1 MAKRSWADTFGELPK
16 NFVEFY
22 FDEPIEFDNVV
33 APRKEEDPY
42 LKLQCR
48 GKVKGQPCPFMLCVQ
63 QGGENAKRPGAYY
76 VSHLPPMDEDKADH
90 PDCCG
95 YFGYVITQEE
105 ILAVGPS
112 EITIVKAVGMAE
124 NKWVSKNLKASYV
137 SKKPINPTAVTPSSE
152 LDVSTLKTPL
162 ISRLEACEK
171 KIAELSDMCF
181 SDIKIHQDFDERL
194 TNIENMFAK
203 HTDWF
208 VKKPAPKPEKERYDP
223 NSVWCVE

>member
-1 MAKRSWADTFGELPK
+1 MASNKRSWKESFGELPN

-22 FDEPIEFDNVV
+22 FHEPIEFDNVIT
-33 APRKEEDPY
+33 PRKEDDPC

-48 GKVKGQPCPFMLCVQ
+48 GKVKGQPCPFMLPVF
-63 QGGENAKRPGAYY
+63 QGGENSKRPGAYY
-76 VSHLPPMDEDKADH
+76 VSHLPPDGDKADH

-95 YFGYVITQEE
+95 YFGYVITAEE

-124 NKWVSKNLKASYV
+124 NKWVSKNLKTSHV

-162 ISRLEACEK
+162 VSRIESCEK
-171 KIAELSDMCF
+171 QLEELVHLQQRVA
-181 SDIKIHQDFDERL
+181 DIERL
-194 TNIENMFAK
+194 LTK
-203 HTDWF
+203 HTNWQLD
-208 VKKPAPKPEKERYDP
+208 E
-223 NSVWCVE
+223 NSK